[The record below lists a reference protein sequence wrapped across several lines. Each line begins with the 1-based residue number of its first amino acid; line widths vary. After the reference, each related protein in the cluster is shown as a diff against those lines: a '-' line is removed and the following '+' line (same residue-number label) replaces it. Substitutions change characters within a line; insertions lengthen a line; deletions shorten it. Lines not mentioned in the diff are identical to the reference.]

1 VICNVEEWLMVD
13 RPVLLA
19 VHAHPDDEV
28 TSTGGVLA
36 YYSRRGVRTIVVT
49 CTNGE
54 MGDAPTG
61 IKPGQPGH
69 DLAAVAAIRR
79 AELHTACARLG
90 VHNVELLGYHDS
102 GMPEWDHQ
110 HQPNAFCNIPI
121 DTVANRLA
129 ELIDRYRPDAVVTYN
144 FDATYQHP
152 DHMHT
157 ARATLQ
163 AVARIGIPDA
173 LFLIGHGADYYRRL
187 DLVASAIGIDRKPPT
202 PSVQIM
208 RERIQHSITTTVD
221 VQAVID
227 VKRNALL
234 AHISQLESS
243 LAAKIPADQWPTVF
257 GTEEF
262 IGVPQSPATHIPR
275 TDLFAD
281 GTLTR

>member
-1 VICNVEEWLMVD
+1 MVD

-19 VHAHPDDEV
+19 VHAHPDDES

-54 MGDAPTG
+54 LGDTPTG
-61 IKPGQPGH
+61 VKPGQTGH
-69 DLAAVAAIRR
+69 DPIAVADIRR
-79 AELHTACARLG
+79 AELHTACSRLS
-90 VHNVELLGYHDS
+90 VHDVELLGYQDS

-129 ELIDRYRPDAVVTYN
+129 ELTDHYRPDVVVTYN
-144 FDATYQHP
+144 PDAAYQHP
-152 DHMHT
+152 DHVHT

-163 AVARIGIPDA
+163 AVAGSDIPRV
-173 LFLIGHGADYYRRL
+173 LFLIGHGTNYYRRL
-187 DLVASAIGIDRKPPT
+187 DLAASASGIDRKLLT
-202 PSVQIM
+202 PSVQM
-208 RERIQHSITTTVD
+208 KCERIQRSITTTVD
-221 VQAVID
+221 VQAVVDI
-227 VKRNALL
+227 KRYALL
-234 AHISQLESS
+234 AHISQLGSS

-262 IGVPQSPATHIPR
+262 IGVPQSSATHIPR
-275 TDLFAD
+275 ADLFAN
-281 GTLTR
+281 GTFTP

>member
-1 VICNVEEWLMVD
+1 MVNH
-13 RPVLLA
+13 PVLLA
-19 VHAHPDDEV
+19 VHAHPDDES

-54 MGDAPTG
+54 MGDAPSG
-61 IKPGQPGH
+61 IKPGQAGH
-69 DLAAVAAIRR
+69 DPAAVAAIRR
-79 AELHTACARLG
+79 TELHTACARLG
-90 VHNVELLGYHDS
+90 VHNVELLGYQDS

-121 DTVANRLA
+121 DTVACRLT
-129 ELIDRYRPDAVVTYN
+129 ELMDHHRPDVVVTYN
-144 FDATYQHP
+144 PDATYQHP
-152 DHMHT
+152 DHVHT

-163 AVARIGIPDA
+163 AVAGAGIPRA

-187 DLVASAIGIDRKPPT
+187 DLAASAIGIDRKPPA
-202 PSVQIM
+202 PSIQIM

-221 VQAVID
+221 VQTVID
-227 VKRNALL
+227 VKRYALL
-234 AHISQLESS
+234 AHVSQLRSS

-262 IGVPQSPATHIPR
+262 IGVPQSSTTHIPAA
-275 TDLFAD
+275 DFFAD
-281 GTLTR
+281 GTLTP